1 MKEFSINSIPSSL
14 RFSPG
19 NDCGLF
25 ESCVKIHS
33 WKLPMTMPMKRS
45 NASTRKQ
52 QVLNTGIRGMRCS
65 GDMVVLG
72 PGLEESKSISK
83 ARNRIEHKQRCS
95 NTPVD
100 SFGYSQN
107 TRKMMH
113 SSNNHLIGSL
123 SRLIWIQVQLVWP
136 VFHST
141 PTSFGRFPVPECQP
155 KCWCF
160 RNLRRMK
167 LQWFNH

>member
-1 MKEFSINSIPSSL
+1 
-14 RFSPG
+14 
-19 NDCGLF
+19 
-25 ESCVKIHS
+25 
-33 WKLPMTMPMKRS
+33 MTMPMKRS

-65 GDMVVLG
+65 GDIVVLG
-72 PGLEESKSISK
+72 PGLEESKSIRR
-83 ARNRIEHKQRCS
+83 ARNLTEHKQRCS
-95 NTPVD
+95 NTLVD

-123 SRLIWIQVQLVWP
+123 SGVDMDSC
-136 VFHST
+136 ST
-141 PTSFGRFPVPECQP
+141 NVTSFPLPLYAKKFGMLPFPRMPAKVLML
-155 KCWCF
+155 
-160 RNLRRMK
+160 LRHMK